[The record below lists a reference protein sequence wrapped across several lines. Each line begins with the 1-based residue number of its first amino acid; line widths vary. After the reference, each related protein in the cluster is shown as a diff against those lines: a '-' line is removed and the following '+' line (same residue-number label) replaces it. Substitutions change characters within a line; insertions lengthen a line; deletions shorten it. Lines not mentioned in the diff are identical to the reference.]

1 MRVLLCLLIA
11 TTTIAFSPAITKQA
25 SKTQLS
31 LRRRAFLTSGLVGL
45 MIVPEIASAK
55 GSTFFYDDK
64 IEFVKEE
71 SQMPTGGKV
80 DLNSAFVVR
89 LPYCDIAVLLDQ
101 RDSL

>member
-1 MRVLLCLLIA
+1 MRVLISLLTVTMA
-11 TTTIAFSPAITKQA
+11 VAFSPVIMKKS

-31 LRRRAFLTSGLVGL
+31 VHRRDFLASGLFGL

-64 IEFVKEE
+64 IELVKEE

-89 LPYCDIAVLLDQ
+89 
-101 RDSL
+101 

>member
-1 MRVLLCLLIA
+1 MRILLGLLIV
-11 TTTIAFSPAITKQA
+11 TTAIAFSPATMKKA

-31 LRRRAFLTSGLVGL
+31 IHRRDFLTSGIVGL

-55 GSTFFYDDK
+55 GSTFFYDEK

-80 DLNSAFVVR
+80 DLNSAFVV
-89 LPYCDIAVLLDQ
+89 
-101 RDSL
+101 SS